1 MRFLYTFAYE
11 KQEKAAVLSKTAAF
25 AEILK
30 FRKFRPTRPDRAEAP
45 SPGRRPGLSWTQ
57 TWRPVRAKALKY
69 RAIYKAFA
77 PTGRLADCYYTQ
89 GDALG

>member
-30 FRKFRPTRPDRAEAP
+30 FRKFRPTC
-45 SPGRRPGLSWTQ
+45 PGLGASGPSART
-57 TWRPVRAKALKY
+57 
-69 RAIYKAFA
+69 
-77 PTGRLADCYYTQ
+77 
-89 GDALG
+89 